1 MKKILV
7 AIDGL
12 ENSKKALEK
21 AKEIGLLNN
30 SEIEILYVISCL
42 RNCHPYVIDQAYE
55 AEINKVLLEQGK
67 KILHEAEEIFKGYTG
82 KVNTFIQCG
91 DAAKEII
98 DKAEKMNCDLVVMGS
113 RGLNAFSR
121 AMLGSISNK
130 VLNHINI
137 SVLIVK

>member
-7 AIDGL
+7 AIDGS

-67 KILHEAEEIFKGYTG
+67 KYYTKQKKYLKGTQG
-82 KVNTFIQCG
+82 K
-91 DAAKEII
+91 
-98 DKAEKMNCDLVVMGS
+98 
-113 RGLNAFSR
+113 
-121 AMLGSISNK
+121 
-130 VLNHINI
+130 
-137 SVLIVK
+137 